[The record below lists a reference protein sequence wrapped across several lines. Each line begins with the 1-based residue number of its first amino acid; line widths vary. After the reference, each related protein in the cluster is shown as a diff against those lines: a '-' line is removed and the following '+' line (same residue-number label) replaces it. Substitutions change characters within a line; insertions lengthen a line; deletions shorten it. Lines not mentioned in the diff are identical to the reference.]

1 MNVNKTMS
9 VLVAGLTLAVGACS
23 STQMTSTWKDPN
35 AGGKPLSRVAV
46 VCMAKDEGVRRMA
59 EDEVAAQLGPKVT
72 PSYKLLATTDLK
84 DRQAV
89 KAKLGREGFDGV
101 MIMRLGGVSEQITP
115 GAGPYATFGGYYDWA
130 YTSAYAPEV
139 NTTVRV
145 MTSVYSL
152 PDEKMIWA
160 GTSQTFDPNSVRE
173 VLDGVS
179 KAVAKELQKNHMIL

>member
-35 AGGKPLSRVAV
+35 AGVKPLSRVAV

-139 NTTVRV
+139 NTTVHV